1 MVSLK
6 NFIAVFDALFLACLF
21 ACDLGAKPPQK
32 IERVNGAAREM
43 FNVSD
48 FILKS
53 KSGEKYKIFIAR
65 QKNVA
70 RYDRVVFMVDANAQV
85 AMFLNSYAQ
94 IYANG
99 AKQNAKAVPKL
110 SKTVLIVGIG
120 YNSPLAYDIKRRT
133 RDLTPAASG
142 EEYANGGGAAEFY
155 DFVKDELFPL
165 VEKKYST
172 AKSDKI
178 YFGHSFGGLF
188 GIYALLR
195 DDGIFDEFFIAS
207 PSLWWDESQL
217 IRDALDEG
225 KLRSNLKAKFII
237 LVAGSREI
245 RKGKTDKAGI
255 LKAADL
261 AEILKTKGLSCEF
274 RLYEGASHGEV
285 IPLALRNLALFTQRQ
300 SSI

>member
-6 NFIAVFDALFLACLF
+6 SFLAVFDALFLACLF

-32 IERVNGAAREM
+32 IERVSGAAREM

-53 KSGEKYKIFIAR
+53 KNGEKYKIFIAR

-70 RYDRVVFMVDANAQV
+70 RYDRVVFMVDANAQ
-85 AMFLNSYAQ
+85 FPILLNSYAQ

-120 YNSPLAYDIKRRT
+120 YDSPLAYDIKRRT

-207 PSLWWDESQL
+207 PSLWWGESQL

-225 KLRSNLKAKFII
+225 KFRSNLKAKFIM
-237 LVAGSREI
+237 LVAGSSEM

-285 IPLALRNLALFTQRQ
+285 IPLALQDLALFTQR
-300 SSI
+300 

>member
-6 NFIAVFDALFLACLF
+6 SFLAVFNALFLACLF

-32 IERVNGAAREM
+32 IEQASGAAREM
-43 FNVSD
+43 FNMSD

-70 RYDRVVFMVDANAQV
+70 RYDRVVFMVDANAQ
-85 AMFLNSYAQ
+85 FPILLNSYAQ

-120 YNSPLAYDIKRRT
+120 YDSPLAYDIKRRT

-142 EEYANGGGAAEFY
+142 EEYANGGGAGEFY

-207 PSLWWDESQL
+207 PSLWWGESQL

-225 KLRSNLKAKFII
+225 KLRSNLKAKFIM
-237 LVAGSREI
+237 LVAGSREM

-255 LKAADL
+255 LKVADL

-274 RLYEGASHGEV
+274 KLYEGASHGEV
-285 IPLALRNLALFTQRQ
+285 IPLALRDLALFTQR
-300 SSI
+300 

>member
-6 NFIAVFDALFLACLF
+6 NFLVIFDALFLVCLF
-21 ACDLGAKPPQK
+21 ARDLGAKPPQRV
-32 IERVNGAAREM
+32 ERVSEAAREM

-70 RYDRVVFMVDANAQV
+70 RYDRVVFMVDANAQ
-85 AMFLNSYAQ
+85 FPILLNSYAK

-120 YNSPLAYDIKRRT
+120 YDSPLAYETKRRT

-142 EEYANGGGAAEFY
+142 EEYANGGGAGEFY

-165 VEKKYST
+165 VDKKYST

-207 PSLWWDESQL
+207 PSLWWGESQL

-225 KLRSNLKAKFII
+225 KLRSNLKAKFIM

-274 RLYEGASHGEV
+274 KLYEGASHGEV
-285 IPLALRNLALFTQRQ
+285 IPLALRDLALFTQR
-300 SSI
+300 

>member
-1 MVSLK
+1 MVSPK
-6 NFIAVFDALFLACLF
+6 NFLVVFDALFLVCLF
-21 ACDLGAKPPQK
+21 ACDLRAKPPQK
-32 IERVNGAAREM
+32 IEQASGAAHKM

-53 KSGEKYKIFIAR
+53 KNGEKYKIFIAR
-65 QKNVA
+65 PKNVA
-70 RYDRVVFMVDANAQV
+70 RYDRVVFMVDANAQ
-85 AMFLNSYAQ
+85 FPILLNSYAK

-99 AKQNAKAVPKL
+99 AKQNAKTVPKL

-120 YNSPLAYDIKRRT
+120 YDSPLAYDIKRRT

-207 PSLWWDESQL
+207 PSLWWGESQL

-225 KLRSNLKAKFII
+225 KLRSNLKAKFIM
-237 LVAGSREI
+237 LVAGSREM

-261 AEILKTKGLSCEF
+261 AEILEARGLSCEF

-285 IPLALRNLALFTQRQ
+285 IPLALQDLALFTQR
-300 SSI
+300 

>member
-6 NFIAVFDALFLACLF
+6 SFIAVFNALFLACLF

-32 IERVNGAAREM
+32 IERVGGAAREM
-43 FNVSD
+43 FNVND
-48 FILKS
+48 FMLKS

-70 RYDRVVFMVDANAQV
+70 RYDRVVFMVDANAQ
-85 AMFLNSYAQ
+85 FPILLNSYAK

-99 AKQNAKAVPKL
+99 AKQNAKAVSKL

-120 YNSPLAYDIKRRT
+120 YDSPLAYDTKRRT

-165 VEKKYST
+165 VDRKYAT
-172 AKSDKI
+172 TQSDKI

-207 PSLWWDESQL
+207 PSLWWGESQL

-225 KLRSNLKAKFII
+225 KLRSNLKAKFIM
-237 LVAGSREI
+237 LVAGSREM

-274 RLYEGASHGEV
+274 KLYEGASHGEV
-285 IPLALRNLALFTQRQ
+285 IPLALQDLALFTQR
-300 SSI
+300 

>member
-1 MVSLK
+1 MVSPK
-6 NFIAVFDALFLACLF
+6 NFLVVFDALFLVCLF
-21 ACDLGAKPPQK
+21 ACDLRAKPPQK
-32 IERVNGAAREM
+32 IEQASGAAHEM

-70 RYDRVVFMVDANAQV
+70 RYDRVVFMVDANAQ
-85 AMFLNSYAQ
+85 FPILLNSYAK

-99 AKQNAKAVPKL
+99 AKQNAKAVSKL

-120 YNSPLAYDIKRRT
+120 YDSPLAYDIKRRT

-207 PSLWWDESQL
+207 PSLWWGESQL

-225 KLRSNLKAKFII
+225 KLRSNLKAKFIM
-237 LVAGSREI
+237 LVAGSREM
-245 RKGKTDKAGI
+245 RKGETDKAGI

-261 AEILKTKGLSCEF
+261 AEILKTRGLSCEF
-274 RLYEGASHGEV
+274 KLYEGASHGEV
-285 IPLALRNLALFTQRQ
+285 IPLALRDLVLFTQR
-300 SSI
+300 

>member
-6 NFIAVFDALFLACLF
+6 NFLVVFDALFLVCLF
-21 ACDLGAKPPQK
+21 ACDLRAKPPQK
-32 IERVNGAAREM
+32 IEQASGAAHEM

-70 RYDRVVFMVDANAQV
+70 RYDRVVFMVDANAQ
-85 AMFLNSYAQ
+85 FPILLNSYAK

-120 YNSPLAYDIKRRT
+120 YDSPLAYDTKRRT

-142 EEYANGGGAAEFY
+142 EEYANGGGAGEFY

-207 PSLWWDESQL
+207 PSLWWGESQL

-274 RLYEGASHGEV
+274 KLYEGASHGEV
-285 IPLALRNLALFTQRQ
+285 IPLALRDLALFTQR
-300 SSI
+300 

>member
-6 NFIAVFDALFLACLF
+6 SFLAVFDALFLACLF

-32 IERVNGAAREM
+32 IERISEAAREI
-43 FNVSD
+43 FSVSD

-94 IYANG
+94 IYAGLNS
-99 AKQNAKAVPKL
+99 AKENAETGPKL
-110 SKTVLIVGIG
+110 NKTVLIVGIG
-120 YNSPLAYDIKRRT
+120 YDSPLAYDTKRRT

-165 VEKKYST
+165 VDKKYST

-207 PSLWWDESQL
+207 PSLWWGESQL
-217 IRDALDEG
+217 IRDALDKG
-225 KLRSNLKAKFII
+225 KLRSNLKAKFIM
-237 LVAGSREI
+237 LVAGSREM

-255 LKAADL
+255 LKVADL
-261 AEILKTKGLSCEF
+261 AKILKTKGLSCEF

-285 IPLALRNLALFTQRQ
+285 IPLALRDLALFTQR
-300 SSI
+300 

>member
-6 NFIAVFDALFLACLF
+6 SFLAVFDAFFLVCLF

-32 IERVNGAAREM
+32 IEQASEAAHEM

-85 AMFLNSYAQ
+85 AMLLNSYAK

-120 YNSPLAYDIKRRT
+120 YDSPLAYDTKRRT

-207 PSLWWDESQL
+207 PSLWWGESQL

-225 KLRSNLKAKFII
+225 KLRSNLKAKFIM
-237 LVAGSREI
+237 LVAGSREM

-285 IPLALRNLALFTQRQ
+285 IPLALQDLALFTQR
-300 SSI
+300 

>member
-6 NFIAVFDALFLACLF
+6 SFFAVFDALFLACLF
-21 ACDLGAKPPQK
+21 ACNLGAKPPQK
-32 IERVNGAAREM
+32 IERVGGAAREM
-43 FNVSD
+43 FNVND

-70 RYDRVVFMVDANAQV
+70 RYDRVVFMVDANAQ
-85 AMFLNSYAQ
+85 FPILLNSYAK

-120 YNSPLAYDIKRRT
+120 YDSPLAYDTKRRT

-165 VEKKYST
+165 VDKKYST

-207 PSLWWDESQL
+207 PSLWWGESQL
-217 IRDALDEG
+217 IRDALNKG
-225 KLRSNLKAKFII
+225 KLRSNLKAKFIM
-237 LVAGSREI
+237 LVAGSSEM

-274 RLYEGASHGEV
+274 KLYEGASHGEV
-285 IPLALRNLALFTQRQ
+285 IPLALRDLALFTQR
-300 SSI
+300 

>member
-6 NFIAVFDALFLACLF
+6 NFLVVFDALFLACLF

-32 IERVNGAAREM
+32 IERVSGAAREM

-70 RYDRVVFMVDANAQV
+70 RYDRVVFMVDANAQ
-85 AMFLNSYAQ
+85 FPILLNSYAQ

-120 YNSPLAYDIKRRT
+120 YDSPLAYDIKRRT
-133 RDLTPAASG
+133 RDLTPAASD
-142 EEYANGGGAAEFY
+142 EEYANGGAAEFY

-207 PSLWWDESQL
+207 PSLWWGESQL

-225 KLRSNLKAKFII
+225 KLRSNLKAKFIM
-237 LVAGSREI
+237 LVAGSCEM

-261 AEILKTKGLSCEF
+261 AEILKARGFSCEF
-274 RLYEGASHGEV
+274 KLYEGASHGEV
-285 IPLALRNLALFTQRQ
+285 IPLALQDLALFTQR
-300 SSI
+300 

>member
-6 NFIAVFDALFLACLF
+6 SFLAVFNALFLACLF

-32 IERVNGAAREM
+32 IERVSGAAREM
-43 FNVSD
+43 FNVND
-48 FILKS
+48 FMLKS

-70 RYDRVVFMVDANAQV
+70 RYDRVVFMVDANAQ
-85 AMFLNSYAQ
+85 FPRLLNSYAK

-99 AKQNAKAVPKL
+99 AKQNAKAVSKL

-120 YNSPLAYDIKRRT
+120 YDSPLAYDTKRRT

-142 EEYANGGGAAEFY
+142 EEYVNGGGAAEFY
-155 DFVKDELFPL
+155 DFVKDKLFPL
-165 VEKKYST
+165 VDKKYST

-207 PSLWWDESQL
+207 PSLWWGESQL

-225 KLRSNLKAKFII
+225 KLRLNLKAKFIM
-237 LVAGSREI
+237 LVAGSREM

-261 AEILKTKGLSCEF
+261 AEISKTKGLSCEF
-274 RLYEGASHGEV
+274 KLYEGASHGEV
-285 IPLALRNLALFTQRQ
+285 IPLALQDLALFTQR
-300 SSI
+300 

>member
-6 NFIAVFDALFLACLF
+6 SFLAVFDALFLACLF
-21 ACDLGAKPPQK
+21 ACDLGAKPLQK
-32 IERVNGAAREM
+32 IERISEAAREI
-43 FNVSD
+43 FSVSD

-70 RYDRVVFMVDANAQV
+70 RYDRVVFMVDANAQ
-85 AMFLNSYAQ
+85 FPILLNSYAK

-99 AKQNAKAVPKL
+99 AKQNAKAVSKL

-120 YNSPLAYDIKRRT
+120 YDSPLAYDTKCRT

-165 VEKKYST
+165 VDKKYST

-207 PSLWWDESQL
+207 PSLWWGESQL

-225 KLRSNLKAKFII
+225 KLRSNLKAKFIM
-237 LVAGSREI
+237 LVAGSREM

-261 AEILKTKGLSCEF
+261 AEILKTRGLSCEF

-285 IPLALRNLALFTQRQ
+285 IPLALQDLALFTQR
-300 SSI
+300 

>member
-6 NFIAVFDALFLACLF
+6 SFLAVFDALFLACLF

-32 IERVNGAAREM
+32 IERVSGAAREM

-70 RYDRVVFMVDANAQV
+70 RYDRVVFMVDANAQ
-85 AMFLNSYAQ
+85 FPILLNSYAK

-120 YNSPLAYDIKRRT
+120 YDSPLAYDTKRRT

-142 EEYANGGGAAEFY
+142 EKYANGGGAGEFY

-207 PSLWWDESQL
+207 PSLWWGESQL

-225 KLRSNLKAKFII
+225 KLRSNLKAKFIM
-237 LVAGSREI
+237 LVAGSREM

-261 AEILKTKGLSCEF
+261 AEILKARGLSCEF

-285 IPLALRNLALFTQRQ
+285 IPLALQDLALFTQR
-300 SSI
+300 

>member
-1 MVSLK
+1 MVSPK
-6 NFIAVFDALFLACLF
+6 NFLVIFDALFLVCLF
-21 ACDLGAKPPQK
+21 ACDLRAKPPQK
-32 IERVNGAAREM
+32 IEQASGAAHEM

-53 KSGEKYKIFIAR
+53 KNGEKYKIFIAR

-70 RYDRVVFMVDANAQV
+70 RYDRVVFMVDANAQ
-85 AMFLNSYAQ
+85 FPILLNSYAK

-120 YNSPLAYDIKRRT
+120 YDSPLAYDIKRRT

-142 EEYANGGGAAEFY
+142 EEYANGGGATEFY

-207 PSLWWDESQL
+207 PSLWWGESQL

-225 KLRSNLKAKFII
+225 KLRSNLKAKFIM
-237 LVAGSREI
+237 LVAGSREM
-245 RKGKTDKAGI
+245 RKGKTDKAEI

-261 AEILKTKGLSCEF
+261 AEILKARGLSCEF
-274 RLYEGASHGEV
+274 KLYEGASHGEV
-285 IPLALRNLALFTQRQ
+285 IPLALRDLALFTQR
-300 SSI
+300 

>member
-6 NFIAVFDALFLACLF
+6 SFLAVFNALFLACLF

-32 IERVNGAAREM
+32 IERVSGAAREM

-53 KSGEKYKIFIAR
+53 KNGEKYKIFIAR

-70 RYDRVVFMVDANAQV
+70 RYDRVVFMVDANAQ
-85 AMFLNSYAQ
+85 FPILLNSYAK

-99 AKQNAKAVPKL
+99 AKQNAKAVSKL

-120 YNSPLAYDIKRRT
+120 YDSPLAYDTKRRT

-155 DFVKDELFPL
+155 DFVKDKLLPL
-165 VEKKYST
+165 VDRKYAT
-172 AKSDKI
+172 TQSDKI

-207 PSLWWDESQL
+207 PSLWWGESQL

-225 KLRSNLKAKFII
+225 KLRSNLKAKFIM
-237 LVAGSREI
+237 LVAGSSEM

-255 LKAADL
+255 LKVADL

-285 IPLALRNLALFTQRQ
+285 IPLALRDLALFTQR
-300 SSI
+300 

>member
-1 MVSLK
+1 MVSPKSFL
-6 NFIAVFDALFLACLF
+6 AVFNALFLACLF
-21 ACDLGAKPPQK
+21 ACNLGAKPPQK
-32 IERVNGAAREM
+32 IERISEAAREM

-53 KSGEKYKIFIAR
+53 KSDEKYKIFIAR

-70 RYDRVVFMVDANAQV
+70 RYDRVVFMVDANAQ
-85 AMFLNSYAQ
+85 FPILLNSYAK

-99 AKQNAKAVPKL
+99 AKQNAETGSKL
-110 SKTVLIVGIG
+110 NKTVLIVGIG
-120 YNSPLAYDIKRRT
+120 YDSPLAYDTKRRT

-155 DFVKDELFPL
+155 DFIKDELFPL

-207 PSLWWDESQL
+207 PSLWWGESQL
-217 IRDALDEG
+217 ISCCLYTSD
-225 KLRSNLKAKFII
+225 
-237 LVAGSREI
+237 
-245 RKGKTDKAGI
+245 
-255 LKAADL
+255 AADDR
-261 AEILKTKGLSCEF
+261 ISVDPVG
-274 RLYEGASHGEV
+274 RRV
-285 IPLALRNLALFTQRQ
+285 IKKKIR
-300 SSI
+300 

>member
-6 NFIAVFDALFLACLF
+6 SFLAVFNALFLACLF

-32 IERVNGAAREM
+32 IERVSGAALEM

-70 RYDRVVFMVDANAQV
+70 RYDRVVFMVDANAQ
-85 AMFLNSYAQ
+85 FPILLNSYAQ

-120 YNSPLAYDIKRRT
+120 YDSPLAYDIKRRT

-142 EEYANGGGAAEFY
+142 EEYANGGGAGEFY

-207 PSLWWDESQL
+207 PSLWWGESQL

-225 KLRSNLKAKFII
+225 KLRSNLKAKFIM
-237 LVAGSREI
+237 LVAGSSEM

-255 LKAADL
+255 LKVADL

-274 RLYEGASHGEV
+274 KLYEGASHGEV
-285 IPLALRNLALFTQRQ
+285 IPLALRDLVLFTQR
-300 SSI
+300 

>member
-6 NFIAVFDALFLACLF
+6 SFLAVFDALFLACLF

-32 IERVNGAAREM
+32 IERISEAAREM
-43 FNVSD
+43 FNVND

-70 RYDRVVFMVDANAQV
+70 RYDRVVFMVDANAQ
-85 AMFLNSYAQ
+85 FPILLNSYAK

-120 YNSPLAYDIKRRT
+120 YDSPLAYDIKRRT

-142 EEYANGGGAAEFY
+142 EEYANGGDAGEFY

-207 PSLWWDESQL
+207 PSLWWGKSQL

-225 KLRSNLKAKFII
+225 KLRSNLKVKFIM

-255 LKAADL
+255 LKVADL

-285 IPLALRNLALFTQRQ
+285 IPLALQDLALFTQR
-300 SSI
+300 

>member
-6 NFIAVFDALFLACLF
+6 SFLAVFDALFLACLF

-32 IERVNGAAREM
+32 IERISEAAREM
-43 FNVSD
+43 FNVND

-70 RYDRVVFMVDANAQV
+70 RYDRVVFMVDANAQ
-85 AMFLNSYAQ
+85 FPILLNSYAK

-120 YNSPLAYDIKRRT
+120 YDSPLAYDIKRRT

-142 EEYANGGGAAEFY
+142 EEYANGGDAGEFY

-207 PSLWWDESQL
+207 PSLWWGKSQL

-225 KLRSNLKAKFII
+225 KLRSNLKVKFIM

-255 LKAADL
+255 LKVADL

-285 IPLALRNLALFTQRQ
+285 IPLALRDLALFTQR
-300 SSI
+300 

>member
-6 NFIAVFDALFLACLF
+6 SFLAVFDALFLACLF
-21 ACDLGAKPPQK
+21 ACDLGAKPLQK
-32 IERVNGAAREM
+32 IERISEAAREI
-43 FNVSD
+43 FSVSD

-70 RYDRVVFMVDANAQV
+70 RYDRVVFMVDANAQ
-85 AMFLNSYAQ
+85 FPILLNSYAK

-120 YNSPLAYDIKRRT
+120 YDSPLAYDIKRRT

-142 EEYANGGGAAEFY
+142 EEYANGGGATEFY

-207 PSLWWDESQL
+207 PSLWWGESQL

-225 KLRSNLKAKFII
+225 KLRSNLKAKFIM

-255 LKAADL
+255 LKVADL
-261 AEILKTKGLSCEF
+261 AEILKARGFSCEF

-285 IPLALRNLALFTQRQ
+285 IPLALRDLALFTQR
-300 SSI
+300 

>member
-6 NFIAVFDALFLACLF
+6 SFLAVFDALFLACLF
-21 ACDLGAKPPQK
+21 ACDLGAKPLQK
-32 IERVNGAAREM
+32 IERISEAAREM

-85 AMFLNSYAQ
+85 AMLLNSYAK

-120 YNSPLAYDIKRRT
+120 YDSPLAYDIKRRT

-142 EEYANGGGAAEFY
+142 EEYANGGGATEFY

-207 PSLWWDESQL
+207 PSLWWGESQL

-225 KLRSNLKAKFII
+225 KLRSNLKAKFIM

-285 IPLALRNLALFTQRQ
+285 IPLALRDLALFTQR
-300 SSI
+300 

>member
-6 NFIAVFDALFLACLF
+6 NFLVIFDALFLVCLF
-21 ACDLGAKPPQK
+21 ACDLRAKPPQK
-32 IERVNGAAREM
+32 IEQASGVAREM

-70 RYDRVVFMVDANAQV
+70 RYDRVVFMVDANAQ
-85 AMFLNSYAQ
+85 FPILLNSYAK

-120 YNSPLAYDIKRRT
+120 YDSPLAYDIKRRT

-207 PSLWWDESQL
+207 PSLWWGESQL

-225 KLRSNLKAKFII
+225 KLRSNLKAKFIM

-285 IPLALRNLALFTQRQ
+285 IPLALQDLALFTQR
-300 SSI
+300 

>member
-6 NFIAVFDALFLACLF
+6 SFLAVFDALFLACLF
-21 ACDLGAKPPQK
+21 ACDLGAKPLQK
-32 IERVNGAAREM
+32 IERISEAAREI
-43 FNVSD
+43 FSVSD

-70 RYDRVVFMVDANAQV
+70 RYDRVVFMVDANAQ
-85 AMFLNSYAQ
+85 FPILLNSYAK

-99 AKQNAKAVPKL
+99 AKQNSKAVPKL

-120 YNSPLAYDIKRRT
+120 YDSPLAYDTKRRT
-133 RDLTPAASG
+133 RDLTPVASG
-142 EEYANGGGAAEFY
+142 EEYANGGGAGEFY

-172 AKSDKI
+172 AKSNKI

-207 PSLWWDESQL
+207 PSLWWGESQL

-225 KLRSNLKAKFII
+225 KLRSNLKAKFIM
-237 LVAGSREI
+237 LVAGSREM

-261 AEILKTKGLSCEF
+261 AKILKTKGLSCEF
-274 RLYEGASHGEV
+274 KLYEGASHGEV
-285 IPLALRNLALFTQRQ
+285 IPLALRDLALFTQR
-300 SSI
+300 

>member
-1 MVSLK
+1 MVSPK
-6 NFIAVFDALFLACLF
+6 NFLVIFDALFLVCLF
-21 ACDLGAKPPQK
+21 ACDLRAKPPQK
-32 IERVNGAAREM
+32 IEQVSEAAHEM

-53 KSGEKYKIFIAR
+53 KNGEKYKIFIAR

-70 RYDRVVFMVDANAQV
+70 RYDRVVFMVDANAQ
-85 AMFLNSYAQ
+85 FPILLNSYAK

-99 AKQNAKAVPKL
+99 AKQNAKAVSKL

-120 YNSPLAYDIKRRT
+120 YDSPLAYDTKRRT

-155 DFVKDELFPL
+155 DFVKDKLLPL
-165 VEKKYST
+165 VDRKYAT
-172 AKSDKI
+172 TQSDKI

-207 PSLWWDESQL
+207 PSLWWGESQL

-225 KLRSNLKAKFII
+225 KLRSNLKAKFIM

-255 LKAADL
+255 LKVADL

-285 IPLALRNLALFTQRQ
+285 IPLALQDLALFTQR
-300 SSI
+300 

>member
-1 MVSLK
+1 MVSPK
-6 NFIAVFDALFLACLF
+6 NFLVIFDALFLVCLF
-21 ACDLGAKPPQK
+21 ACDLRAKPPQK
-32 IERVNGAAREM
+32 IEQASGAAREM
-43 FNVSD
+43 FNMSD

-94 IYANG
+94 IYAGLNS
-99 AKQNAKAVPKL
+99 AKENAETGPKL
-110 SKTVLIVGIG
+110 NKTVLIVGIG
-120 YNSPLAYDIKRRT
+120 YDSPLAYDIKRRT

-207 PSLWWDESQL
+207 PSLWWGESQL

-225 KLRSNLKAKFII
+225 KLRSNLKAKFIM

-255 LKAADL
+255 LKVADL

-274 RLYEGASHGEV
+274 KLYEGASHGEV
-285 IPLALRNLALFTQRQ
+285 IPLALQDLALFTQR
-300 SSI
+300 

>member
-6 NFIAVFDALFLACLF
+6 SFLAVFDALFLACLF

-32 IERVNGAAREM
+32 IERISEAAREM
-43 FNVSD
+43 FNVND

-70 RYDRVVFMVDANAQV
+70 RYDRVVFMVDANAQ
-85 AMFLNSYAQ
+85 FPILLNSYAK

-120 YNSPLAYDIKRRT
+120 YDSPLAYDIKRRT

-165 VEKKYST
+165 VDKKYST

-207 PSLWWDESQL
+207 PSLWWGKSQL

-225 KLRSNLKAKFII
+225 KLRSNLKAKFIM
-237 LVAGSREI
+237 LVAGSREM

-255 LKAADL
+255 LKVADL
-261 AEILKTKGLSCEF
+261 AKILKTKGLSCEF
-274 RLYEGASHGEV
+274 RLYEGALHGAV
-285 IPLALRNLALFTQRQ
+285 IPLALQDLALFTQR
-300 SSI
+300 

>member
-1 MVSLK
+1 MVSPK
-6 NFIAVFDALFLACLF
+6 NFLVVFDALFLVCLF
-21 ACDLGAKPPQK
+21 ACDLRAKPPQK
-32 IERVNGAAREM
+32 IERISEAAREI
-43 FNVSD
+43 FSVSD

-53 KSGEKYKIFIAR
+53 KNGEKYKIFIAR

-70 RYDRVVFMVDANAQV
+70 RYDRVVFMVDANAQ
-85 AMFLNSYAQ
+85 FPILLNSYAK

-120 YNSPLAYDIKRRT
+120 YDSPLAYDIKRRT

-207 PSLWWDESQL
+207 PSLWWGESQL

-225 KLRSNLKAKFII
+225 KLRSNLKAKFIM
-237 LVAGSREI
+237 LVAGSREM

-261 AEILKTKGLSCEF
+261 AEILKARGLSYELK
-274 RLYEGASHGEV
+274 LYEGASHGEV
-285 IPLALRNLALFTQRQ
+285 IPLALQDLALFTQR
-300 SSI
+300 

>member
-6 NFIAVFDALFLACLF
+6 SFLAVFDALFLACLF

-32 IERVNGAAREM
+32 IERVSGAAREM

-53 KSGEKYKIFIAR
+53 KNGEKYKIFIAR

-70 RYDRVVFMVDANAQV
+70 RYDRVVFMVDANAQ
-85 AMFLNSYAQ
+85 FPILLNSYAK

-120 YNSPLAYDIKRRT
+120 YDSPLAYDIKRRT

-155 DFVKDELFPL
+155 DFVKDKLLPL
-165 VEKKYST
+165 VDKKYST

-207 PSLWWDESQL
+207 PSLWWGESQL

-225 KLRSNLKAKFII
+225 KFRSNLKAKFIM
-237 LVAGSREI
+237 LVAGSREM

-261 AEILKTKGLSCEF
+261 AEILEARGLSCEF
-274 RLYEGASHGEV
+274 KLYEGASHGEV
-285 IPLALRNLALFTQRQ
+285 IPLALRDLALFTQR
-300 SSI
+300 

>member
-6 NFIAVFDALFLACLF
+6 SFLVVFDALFLACLF

-32 IERVNGAAREM
+32 IERVSEAAHEM

-53 KSGEKYKIFIAR
+53 KNGEKYKIFIAR

-70 RYDRVVFMVDANAQV
+70 RYDRVVFMVDANAQ
-85 AMFLNSYAQ
+85 FPILLNSYAK

-120 YNSPLAYDIKRRT
+120 YDSPLAYDTKRRT

-155 DFVKDELFPL
+155 DFVKDKLLPL
-165 VEKKYST
+165 VDRKYAT
-172 AKSDKI
+172 TQSDKI

-207 PSLWWDESQL
+207 PSLWWGESQL
-217 IRDALDEG
+217 IRDALNKG
-225 KLRSNLKAKFII
+225 KLRSNLKAKFIM
-237 LVAGSREI
+237 LVAGSREM
-245 RKGKTDKAGI
+245 RKGKTDKARI

-261 AEILKTKGLSCEF
+261 AEILEARGLSCEF
-274 RLYEGASHGEV
+274 KLYEGASHGEV
-285 IPLALRNLALFTQRQ
+285 IPLALRDLALFTQR
-300 SSI
+300 

>member
-1 MVSLK
+1 MVSPKSFL
-6 NFIAVFDALFLACLF
+6 AVFNALFLACLF
-21 ACDLGAKPPQK
+21 ACNLGAKPPQK
-32 IERVNGAAREM
+32 IERISEAAREM

-53 KSGEKYKIFIAR
+53 KSDEKYKIFIAR

-70 RYDRVVFMVDANAQV
+70 RYDRVVFMVDANAQ
-85 AMFLNSYAQ
+85 FPILLNSYAK

-99 AKQNAKAVPKL
+99 AKQNAETGSKL
-110 SKTVLIVGIG
+110 NKTVLIVGIG
-120 YNSPLAYDIKRRT
+120 YDSPLAYDTKRRT

-155 DFVKDELFPL
+155 DFIKDELFPL

-207 PSLWWDESQL
+207 PSLWWGESQL

-225 KLRSNLKAKFII
+225 KLRSNLKAKFIM
-237 LVAGSREI
+237 LVAGSREM

-285 IPLALRNLALFTQRQ
+285 IPLALRDLALFTQR
-300 SSI
+300 

>member
-1 MVSLK
+1 MVSPK
-6 NFIAVFDALFLACLF
+6 NFLVIFDALFLVCLF
-21 ACDLGAKPPQK
+21 ACDLRAKPPQK
-32 IERVNGAAREM
+32 IEQASEAAHEM

-70 RYDRVVFMVDANAQV
+70 RYDRVVFMVDANAQ
-85 AMFLNSYAQ
+85 FPILLNSYAK

-120 YNSPLAYDIKRRT
+120 YDSPLAYDIKRRT

-172 AKSDKI
+172 AKSNKI

-207 PSLWWDESQL
+207 PSLWWGESQL

-225 KLRSNLKAKFII
+225 KLRSNLKAKFIM
-237 LVAGSREI
+237 LVVGSREI

-261 AEILKTKGLSCEF
+261 AEILKARGFSCEF
-274 RLYEGASHGEV
+274 KLYEGASHGEV
-285 IPLALRNLALFTQRQ
+285 IPLALRDLALFTQR
-300 SSI
+300 

>member
-6 NFIAVFDALFLACLF
+6 SFLAVFDAFFLVCLF

-32 IERVNGAAREM
+32 IEQASGAAHEM

-53 KSGEKYKIFIAR
+53 KNGEKYKIFIAR

-70 RYDRVVFMVDANAQV
+70 RYDRVVFMVDANAQ
-85 AMFLNSYAQ
+85 FPILLNSYAK

-99 AKQNAKAVPKL
+99 AKQNAKAVSKL

-120 YNSPLAYDIKRRT
+120 YDSPLAYDTKRRT
-133 RDLTPAASG
+133 RDLTPAVSG
-142 EEYANGGGAAEFY
+142 EEYANGGGAGEFY

-207 PSLWWDESQL
+207 PSLWWGESQL

-225 KLRSNLKAKFII
+225 KLRSNLKAKFIM
-237 LVAGSREI
+237 LVAGSREM

-261 AEILKTKGLSCEF
+261 AEILKARGLSCEF

-285 IPLALRNLALFTQRQ
+285 IPLALQDLALFTQR
-300 SSI
+300 

>member
-6 NFIAVFDALFLACLF
+6 SFLVVFDALFLACLF

-32 IERVNGAAREM
+32 IERVSEAAHEM

-53 KSGEKYKIFIAR
+53 KNGEKYKIFIAR

-70 RYDRVVFMVDANAQV
+70 RYDRVVFMVDANAQ
-85 AMFLNSYAQ
+85 FPILLNSYAK

-120 YNSPLAYDIKRRT
+120 YDSPLAYDIKRRT

-142 EEYANGGGAAEFY
+142 EEYANGGGAGEFY

-195 DDGIFDEFFIAS
+195 DNGIFDEFFIAS

-225 KLRSNLKAKFII
+225 KLRSNLKAKFIM

-285 IPLALRNLALFTQRQ
+285 IPLALQDLALFTQR
-300 SSI
+300 

>member
-6 NFIAVFDALFLACLF
+6 SFLVVFDALFLVCLF

-32 IERVNGAAREM
+32 IEQVSGAAHEM

-53 KSGEKYKIFIAR
+53 KNGEKYKIFIAR

-70 RYDRVVFMVDANAQV
+70 RYDRVVFMVDANAQ
-85 AMFLNSYAQ
+85 FPILLNSYAK

-120 YNSPLAYDIKRRT
+120 YDSPLAYDTKRRT
-133 RDLTPAASG
+133 RDLTPTASG

-165 VEKKYST
+165 VDKKYST

-207 PSLWWDESQL
+207 PSLWWGESQL

-225 KLRSNLKAKFII
+225 KLRSNLKAKFIM

-255 LKAADL
+255 LKVADL

-274 RLYEGASHGEV
+274 KLYEGASHGEV
-285 IPLALRNLALFTQRQ
+285 IPLALQDLALFTQR
-300 SSI
+300 

>member
-1 MVSLK
+1 MVSPK
-6 NFIAVFDALFLACLF
+6 NFLVIFDALFLVCLF
-21 ACDLGAKPPQK
+21 ACDLRAKPPQK
-32 IERVNGAAREM
+32 IEQASGAAHEM

-53 KSGEKYKIFIAR
+53 KNGEKYKIFIAR

-70 RYDRVVFMVDANAQV
+70 RYDRVVFMVDANAQ
-85 AMFLNSYAQ
+85 FPILLNSYAQ

-120 YNSPLAYDIKRRT
+120 YDSPLAYDIKRRT

-172 AKSDKI
+172 AKSNKI

-207 PSLWWDESQL
+207 PSLWWGESQL

-225 KLRSNLKAKFII
+225 KLRSNLKAKFIM
-237 LVAGSREI
+237 LVAGSSEM

-255 LKAADL
+255 LKVADL
-261 AEILKTKGLSCEF
+261 AEILKARGLSCEF

-285 IPLALRNLALFTQRQ
+285 IPLALQDLALFTQR
-300 SSI
+300 

>member
-6 NFIAVFDALFLACLF
+6 NFLVIFDALFLVCLF
-21 ACDLGAKPPQK
+21 ACDLRAKPPQK
-32 IERVNGAAREM
+32 IEQASGAAHEM

-70 RYDRVVFMVDANAQV
+70 RYDRVVFMVDANAQ
-85 AMFLNSYAQ
+85 FPILLNSYAK

-120 YNSPLAYDIKRRT
+120 YDSPLAYDIKRRT

-142 EEYANGGGAAEFY
+142 EEYANGGGAGEFY
-155 DFVKDELFPL
+155 DLVKDELFPL

-207 PSLWWDESQL
+207 PSLWWGESQL

-225 KLRSNLKAKFII
+225 KLRSNLKAKFIM
-237 LVAGSREI
+237 LVAGSREM

-261 AEILKTKGLSCEF
+261 AEILKARGLSCEF

-285 IPLALRNLALFTQRQ
+285 IPLALQDLALFTQR
-300 SSI
+300 

>member
-6 NFIAVFDALFLACLF
+6 SFFVVFDALFLVCLF
-21 ACDLGAKPPQK
+21 ACDLRAKPPQK
-32 IERVNGAAREM
+32 IEQASGAAREM

-70 RYDRVVFMVDANAQV
+70 RYDRVVFMVDANAQ
-85 AMFLNSYAQ
+85 FPILLNSYAK

-99 AKQNAKAVPKL
+99 AKQNAKAVSKL
-110 SKTVLIVGIG
+110 NKTVLIVGIG
-120 YNSPLAYDIKRRT
+120 YDSPLAYDTKRRT
-133 RDLTPAASG
+133 RDFTPAASG

-155 DFVKDELFPL
+155 GFVKDELFPL
-165 VEKKYST
+165 VDKKYST

-207 PSLWWDESQL
+207 PSLWWGESQL

-225 KLRSNLKAKFII
+225 KLRSNLKAKFIM
-237 LVAGSREI
+237 LVAGSREM
-245 RKGKTDKAGI
+245 RKGKTDKVGI

-261 AEILKTKGLSCEF
+261 AKILKTKGLSCEF

-285 IPLALRNLALFTQRQ
+285 IPLALRDLALFTQR
-300 SSI
+300 

>member
-1 MVSLK
+1 MVSPK
-6 NFIAVFDALFLACLF
+6 NFLVVFDALFLACLF
-21 ACDLGAKPPQK
+21 ACDLRAKPPQK
-32 IERVNGAAREM
+32 IEQASGAAHEM

-70 RYDRVVFMVDANAQV
+70 RYDRVVFMVDANAQ
-85 AMFLNSYAQ
+85 FPILLNSYAK

-99 AKQNAKAVPKL
+99 AKQNAKAVSKL

-120 YNSPLAYDIKRRT
+120 YDSPLAYDTKRRT

-165 VEKKYST
+165 VDRKYAT
-172 AKSDKI
+172 TQSDKI

-207 PSLWWDESQL
+207 PSLWWGESQL

-225 KLRSNLKAKFII
+225 KLRLNLKAKFIM
-237 LVAGSREI
+237 LVAGSREM

-261 AEILKTKGLSCEF
+261 AEISKTKGLSCEF
-274 RLYEGASHGEV
+274 KLYEGASHGEV
-285 IPLALRNLALFTQRQ
+285 IPLALQDLALFTQR
-300 SSI
+300 

>member
-6 NFIAVFDALFLACLF
+6 SFLVVFDALFLACLF

-32 IERVNGAAREM
+32 IERISEAAREM

-70 RYDRVVFMVDANAQV
+70 RYDRVVFMVDANAQ
-85 AMFLNSYAQ
+85 FPILLNSYAK

-120 YNSPLAYDIKRRT
+120 YDSPLAYDTKRRT

-165 VEKKYST
+165 VDKKYST

-207 PSLWWDESQL
+207 PSLWWGESQL

-225 KLRSNLKAKFII
+225 KLRSNLKAKFIM
-237 LVAGSREI
+237 LVAGSREM

-261 AEILKTKGLSCEF
+261 AEILKARGFSCEF

-285 IPLALRNLALFTQRQ
+285 IPLALQDLALFTQR
-300 SSI
+300 